1 MNVWVVFIV
10 TSGFV
15 WLLNETLIFNILKNI
30 SSPQSVLRI
39 AHLEIK
45 LHTLLSIA
53 YTQ

>member
-15 WLLNETLIFNILKNI
+15 RLLNENLIFNILKNI
-30 SSPQSVLRI
+30 SSQSVLRI
-39 AHLEIK
+39 AHLEIE